1 MGDLYLNVQGV
12 SFVIFLRLA
21 VVSHRKPASCGIFH
35 DSRLAEGYDKTNTVL
50 ENIILIAMTRGI

>member
-21 VVSHRKPASCGIFH
+21 AVSHRKPASCGISH
-35 DSRLAEGYDKTNTVL
+35 DSHLAEGYDETNTVL
-50 ENIILIAMTRGI
+50 ENVTLIAMTRGI